1 MKKHVLLITLLLC
14 AAQAFG
20 ADSPMQAVTS
30 VEIPMQAETSMNI
43 TNTINQMNKS
53 LKTVQKTLAQT
64 PLNQLPEDFRTQTSR
79 QLTDIAQRAVYNLEH
94 SQGFQP
100 VDVEDLEDIILTAN
114 MLQLRLL
121 PEGQNG
127 PQGRAFRR
135 LTFQ

>member
-79 QLTDIAQRAVYNLEH
+79 QLTDIAQRAVYSLEH